1 MLFNFVNYSVPN
13 YFHIYH
19 LLKSDFIR
27 FMGQWWTTCEWQFK
41 TVAVKLIS
49 VLTNTGKMN
58 VVRQPFI
65 NQTLSSLSGQQI
77 ALLSMAVKIHIYSV
91 IFHTRPA
98 RQGILHEIN
107 TSCNRIS
114 SSGPSNCFSRV
125 QTGWEGGFS
134 EMYHQAST
142 IWCIHHLAT
151 SGIMIIQVVVW
162 IILSRKTSSFCTE
175 MFGLKS
181 WEGSERIL
189 GLALVNSYSHCIF
202 LVEMY
207 HFLN

>member
-1 MLFNFVNYSVPN
+1 MN
-13 YFHIYH
+13 
-19 LLKSDFIR
+19 
-27 FMGQWWTTCEWQFK
+27 
-41 TVAVKLIS
+41 AVRWPYIKQAFS
-49 VLTNTGKMN
+49 
-58 VVRQPFI
+58 F
-65 NQTLSSLSGQQI
+65 LSRQQI

-114 SSGPSNCFSRV
+114 SSDPSNCFSRV

-175 MFGLKS
+175 MFAPES
-181 WEGSERIL
+181 WEATETIL
-189 GLALVNSYSHCIF
+189 DITQSNNYFLLSFFLKCILF
-202 LVEMY
+202 LIKDNETV
-207 HFLN
+207 F

>member
-1 MLFNFVNYSVPN
+1 MFLMLFNFVKDLILNYI
-13 YFHIYH
+13 HMYH
-19 LLKSDFIR
+19 RLKSDFIWSTQ
-27 FMGQWWTTCEWQFK
+27 QWWTSCECQLA
-41 TVAVKLIS
+41 TVTVRLIS
-49 VLTNTGKMN
+49 VLTNRGKMN
-58 VVRQPFI
+58 VVRYPYIKQA
-65 NQTLSSLSGQQI
+65 LSPLSRQQI

-98 RQGILHEIN
+98 RQGVLHEIN

-125 QTGWEGGFS
+125 QTGWERGFS

-162 IILSRKTSSFCTE
+162 IILSRKTSSFSIET
-175 MFGLKS
+175 FGPKS
-181 WEGSERIL
+181 WDEPERIL
-189 GLALVNSYSHCIF
+189 GLAPVNNYS
-202 LVEMY
+202 L
-207 HFLN
+207 